1 MKTVAFRP
9 RRSSEKEFELRL
21 RISKSGTEH
30 YNQRVM
36 GTRTRLLHKITG
48 VLTVLI
54 FLGTGAYMRVNGPEL
69 FQSDPTL
76 RMMFRSNHIYI
87 LMAGLI
93 NIGIGS
99 YLVLSRQR
107 SRRILQL
114 IGSSFLL
121 VAPVLL
127 VCAFFSEPSGKRF
140 ERHLTLS
147 AMILLLT
154 GTVFHLLSTARS
166 SRDIER
172 SNGDVQEHRL
182 DRAVG
187 ASEYGRG
194 K

>member
-1 MKTVAFRP
+1 M
-9 RRSSEKEFELRL
+9 
-21 RISKSGTEH
+21 
-30 YNQRVM
+30 
-36 GTRTRLLHKITG
+36 RLLHKLTG

-54 FLGTGAYMRVNGPEL
+54 FLGTGAYMRLNGPEL
-69 FQSDPTL
+69 LQSDPTL

-99 YLVLSRQR
+99 YLVPSERR
-107 SRRILQL
+107 GRRILQL

-147 AMILLLT
+147 AMILLLI
-154 GTVFHLLSTARS
+154 GTLSHLLSTVWTGS
-166 SRDIER
+166 VDLSGE
-172 SNGDVQEHRL
+172 DVPEHRL
-182 DRAVG
+182 TRASG
-187 ASEYGRG
+187 ASDYGRG
-194 K
+194 D

>member
-1 MKTVAFRP
+1 
-9 RRSSEKEFELRL
+9 
-21 RISKSGTEH
+21 
-30 YNQRVM
+30 M
-36 GTRTRLLHKITG
+36 GLLHKVAGI
-48 VLTVLI
+48 VTVLV
-54 FLGTGAYMRVNGPEL
+54 FLGTGAYMRLNGPGL
-69 FQSDPTL
+69 FQSDPTV

-99 YLVLSRQR
+99 YLVLSRRR

-127 VCAFFSEPSGKRF
+127 ICAFFSEPSGKRF

-154 GTVFHLLSTARS
+154 GTVFHLLSTVRS
-166 SRDIER
+166 SREVER
-172 SNGDVQEHRL
+172 SNGDVQEHLL
-182 DRAVG
+182 DRAAG
-187 ASEYGRG
+187 ASDHGRG
-194 K
+194 D